1 MLRADLIMA
10 VSKEL
15 SFSCEAEGAGSTG
28 GGMGVQGCHVGI
40 VMVSQ
45 LAWK

>member
-10 VSKEL
+10 VSREL
-15 SFSCEAEGAGSTG
+15 SFSCEAEEAGSTG
-28 GGMGVQGCHVGI
+28 GGMGVQGWRVGI
-40 VMVSQ
+40 VVISQ